1 MSGASISFRRVSKAF
16 GDRQVLREVSLDVE
30 VGETCVVLGPSG
42 CGKTTLLR
50 LVNRLADADAGE
62 VLFAGREVST
72 WDPVAL
78 RRRIGY
84 AIQSVGLFPH
94 LSVRANVALVP
105 RLLGWTPER
114 RRARAVEMLRLVG
127 LDPQEVGRRK
137 PRQLSGGQRQRVGV
151 ARALAADPEALLFDE
166 PFGAVDPIA
175 RRRLQSEF
183 RALASRLGKT
193 VLFVTHDVRE
203 AFRLADRIAVIADG
217 VIQQVAPPAEL
228 RAAPASGIVEAL
240 LRGAEAEPRQ

>member
-16 GDRQVLREVSLDVE
+16 GDREVLREVSLDVE
-30 VGETCVVLGPSG
+30 AGETCVVLGPSG

-240 LRGAEAEPRQ
+240 LRGAGAAPTR

>member
-30 VGETCVVLGPSG
+30 VGEMCVVLGPSG

>member
-166 PFGAVDPIA
+166 PFGAVDPTA

>member
-30 VGETCVVLGPSG
+30 AGETCVVLGPSG

-127 LDPQEVGRRK
+127 LDPKEVGRRK

-240 LRGAEAEPRQ
+240 LRGAGAAPPR

>member
-114 RRARAVEMLRLVG
+114 QRARAVEMLRLVG

-240 LRGAEAEPRQ
+240 LRGAGAEPPR